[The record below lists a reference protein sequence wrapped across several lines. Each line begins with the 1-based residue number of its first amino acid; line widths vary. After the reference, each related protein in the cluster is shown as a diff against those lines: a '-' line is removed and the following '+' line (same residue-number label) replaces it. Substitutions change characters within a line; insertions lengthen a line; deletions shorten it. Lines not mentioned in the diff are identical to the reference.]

1 MKERA
6 ASARIVSAVRFVL
19 LSVSAPWQLKTQTR
33 NWPKSWASE
42 TRTTGE
48 YLSRAPFSL
57 CTYLIVRMAME
68 EFVLNSGLC
77 SEDSDSEA
85 EDSNSE
91 LEECDEVDVDHRLDL
106 I

>member
-1 MKERA
+1 
-6 ASARIVSAVRFVL
+6 
-19 LSVSAPWQLKTQTR
+19 
-33 NWPKSWASE
+33 
-42 TRTTGE
+42 
-48 YLSRAPFSL
+48 
-57 CTYLIVRMAME
+57 ME